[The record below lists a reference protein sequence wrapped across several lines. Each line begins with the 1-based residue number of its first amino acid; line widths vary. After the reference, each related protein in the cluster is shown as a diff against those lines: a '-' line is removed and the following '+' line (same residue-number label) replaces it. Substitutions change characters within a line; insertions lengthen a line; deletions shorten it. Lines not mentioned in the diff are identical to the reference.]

1 MLIQANAL
9 YIPLADQSVHCV
21 VTSPPYWG
29 LRKYEGAQEMI
40 WPAPGMIDPSPC
52 AHEWVTE
59 FKKRAGGGERDYGSF
74 DGAVGRGPAVKLP
87 ESNTCK
93 LCGAWRGQL
102 GLEPTIEMYLA
113 HMVQIFREV
122 RRVLRSDGTLWLN
135 LGDSYAASPAGN
147 FSKSMP
153 KPADGGAYRENKPF
167 MNWAANNLKPK
178 DLCGIPWRVAFALQ
192 ADGWFLRSDIIWSK
206 PNPMP
211 ESVTDRPTKAHEY
224 IFLLTKSARYFYDA
238 DAVRESFADERMGRD
253 GSQLDSERNR
263 GGRTD
268 GFTKPN
274 GIDPSANGGRNMR
287 SVWWIP
293 TQPYAGA
300 HFATFPEEIPYKCI
314 AAGTSERGVCPQCA
328 APWARV
334 TDTTR
339 TFESGSGRAG
349 NLPIG
354 KNGAGLQGG
363 GETLDVRRGPVVHT
377 QTTGWRPTCACQSP
391 VGTPALQPALV
402 LDPFGGS
409 GTVGEVALKM
419 GRRFVLLDLAYQHL
433 QRERIGLFA

>member
-1 MLIQANAL
+1 
-9 YIPLADQSVHCV
+9 
-21 VTSPPYWG
+21 
-29 LRKYEGAQEMI
+29 
-40 WPAPGMIDPSPC
+40 
-52 AHEWVTE
+52 
-59 FKKRAGGGERDYGSF
+59 
-74 DGAVGRGPAVKLP
+74 
-87 ESNTCK
+87 
-93 LCGAWRGQL
+93 
-102 GLEPTIEMYLA
+102 MYLA
-113 HMVQIFREV
+113 HMVQIFQEV
-122 RRVLRSDGTLWLN
+122 RRVLRDDGTLWLN
-135 LGDSYAASPAGN
+135 LGDSYSTQAGQGFIPGGGGQGN
-147 FSKSMP
+147 RMMLDLMPNICQPNRSKQM
-153 KPADGGAYRENKPF
+153 G
-167 MNWAANNLKPK
+167 LKPK
-178 DLCGIPWRVAFALQ
+178 DLCGIPWRVALALQ

-238 DAVRESFADERMGRD
+238 NAVREITGREMTQEEYESNTGTGTIW
-253 GSQLDSERNR
+253 GSDDLSDYSRSKKQTIS
-263 GGRTD
+263 
-268 GFTKPN
+268 KPHPN
-274 GIDPSANGGRNMR
+274 GRNMR
-287 SVWWIP
+287 SVWRIP

-328 APWARV
+328 APRARV

-339 TFESGSGRAG
+339 TFERGSGRAG

-419 GRRFVLLDLAYQHL
+419 GRRFVLLDLAYQDL
-433 QRERIGLFA
+433 QRDRIGMFACL